1 MRENMLASVRSV
13 KLGFQYMHSNL
24 LKQENELNSHI
35 KNMPIQEREY
45 LNLKRQQM
53 IKQELYVFLL
63 QKEEENALTMSM
75 EMPKAQVVDEAYSL
89 SKPVNLG
96 LFKLMAIGFI
106 LGICIAAGFVSWKY
120 GKKENISK

>member
-1 MRENMLASVRSV
+1 MSLIPISKYAYTRARIS
-13 KLGFQYMHSNL
+13 KLETSA
-24 LKQENELNSHI
+24 
-35 KNMPIQEREY
+35 
-45 LNLKRQQM
+45 M

-106 LGICIAAGFVSWKY
+106 LGICIAAGVVSWKY
-120 GKKENISK
+120 GKKKTLVNNSISGVILLVITALLTFYASLYLSIN